1 MWYGLTALRSTSPGV
16 PAVAQQ
22 KWTWLV
28 SMRMWVPSLASL
40 NGSGIRC
47 CHELW
52 CRLQIWPGS
61 RVAVAVAVAS
71 SCSSDS
77 TPSLGTSICCG
88 CGPKKQKKEKKKINF
103 FTAVLTLSPS
113 SFTCPWHMFSFSSP
127 RINLSLNLSPL
138 KPQPIIFS
146 KLPCLAFPMS
156 VYRVIIHSVS
166 QAKDFAI
173 IFNSCSSIS
182 G

>member
-1 MWYGLTALRSTSPGV
+1 
-16 PAVAQQ
+16 
-22 KWTWLV
+22 
-28 SMRMWVPSLASL
+28 MRMWLRSLASL
-40 NGSGIRC
+40 SGSGIRLC
-47 CHELW
+47 CELW
-52 CRLQIWPGS
+52 CKSHTWLGS
-61 RVAVAVAVAS
+61 FIAVAVAVAVAS